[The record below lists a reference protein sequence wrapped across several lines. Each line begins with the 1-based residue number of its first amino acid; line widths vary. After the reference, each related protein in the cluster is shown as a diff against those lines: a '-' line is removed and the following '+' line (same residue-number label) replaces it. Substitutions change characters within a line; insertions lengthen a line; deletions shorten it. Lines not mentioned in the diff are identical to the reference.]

1 MNESGEEAGRRLL
14 NAVERMLAT
23 PEEIR
28 AVVAGYRREGA
39 VSPPQLSERLVSHY
53 SNRSALAGGIS
64 SLPGLVPG
72 VGTLTVALGS
82 TLAEMAF
89 VLKLETEMCLALC
102 EAHGFDIDDRR
113 ERQLALIL
121 AAVHTSEVS
130 AGRNVLLDIGDV
142 SLTAV
147 GNYTPR
153 ELEKFLLRVL
163 SEVAISLASKH
174 ASKAVLKAV
183 PFVGIAVGASFNK
196 VLTTRVGRSAR
207 GWLAWRC
214 ALAGR

>member
-1 MNESGEEAGRRLL
+1 MNEIGANSGHRLL

-23 PEEIR
+23 TEEIR

-39 VSPPQLSERLVSHY
+39 AQTDQLSERLISHY
-53 SNRSALAGGIS
+53 SNRSALAGGVS
-64 SLPGLVPG
+64 ALPGLVPG
-72 VGTLTVALGS
+72 IGTLTVAVGS
-82 TLAEMAF
+82 TLAEMAV

-102 EAHGFDIDDRR
+102 EAHGFNIDDRR

-147 GNYTPR
+147 ENYTPR

-163 SEVAISLASKH
+163 SEVAISFASTH
-174 ASKAVLKAV
+174 APKAILKAI
-183 PFVGIAVGASFNK
+183 PFVGIALGASFNK

-214 ALAGR
+214 TMAGR